1 MLKKQIH
8 NPYKVNWKLY
18 GLIGAASV
26 LVMIAAVEQ
35 NAATGSIAS
44 DIIKNLA
51 FGCVASTL
59 VAWLIEIGN
68 IKEKNENAN
77 NLYTMVYAD
86 LKSRVRWYLHTW
98 VRLCSFAYNDG
109 NYQGEK
115 HTWTEWYELTKN
127 RFLGCDA
134 DTQAELMHF
143 FRDQLAASVDSAL
156 KATRQIINQ
165 KHLLNING
173 LYDENLR
180 EILDD
185 FDFEFEAAKSTLDR
199 DCGAND
205 FWRTFDAINQDL
217 ENYIHNWVDIRYYNY
232 YKFELSDFLGSEA
245 ETLRAMQE
253 SKQAERAAFS

>member
-18 GLIGAASV
+18 GLIGAVSV
-26 LVMIAAVEQ
+26 LTMIVAVER
-35 NAATGSIAS
+35 NVATSSIAS

-68 IKEKNENAN
+68 IKEKNENVN

-86 LKSRVRWYLHTW
+86 LKSRIRWYLHTW

-109 NYQGEK
+109 NYQSEK

-127 RFLGCDA
+127 RFLDCDA
-134 DTQAELMHF
+134 NTQTELIHF
-143 FRDQLAASVDSAL
+143 FRDQLTESVDGAL
-156 KATRQIINQ
+156 KVIRQVVNQ

-173 LYDENLR
+173 LYDVNLR
-180 EILDD
+180 EILAD
-185 FDFEFEAAKSTLDR
+185 FDFEFDAAKKTLNR
-199 DCGAND
+199 DCDASV
-205 FWRTFDAINQDL
+205 FWSSFDAINQDL

-232 YKFELSDFLGSEA
+232 YKFELSDFLGSVT
-245 ETLRAMQE
+245 ETLRAIQE
-253 SKQAERAAFS
+253 SKQAERTAHS